1 VIAASRS
8 LARAGIEVFDVQFAT
23 PHLRTLGVRELS
35 RDDYLAR
42 VARASRLSVDLSR
55 LQLNVD

>member
-1 VIAASRS
+1 M
-8 LARAGIEVFDVQFAT
+8 QFAT
-23 PHLRTLGVRELS
+23 PHLRSLGVKEIS

-55 LQLNVD
+55 LQLSVD